1 VASTVEAV
9 VTLADLRLADRAFP
23 SRFGGE
29 RAFNAGEEDELAKEG
44 QLVFSLPGVA
54 ESRRLRRSVST
65 IAATHAYWQLYED
78 R

>member
-9 VTLADLRLADRAFP
+9 VTLADLRLADRTFP
-23 SRFGGE
+23 SRFGVE
-29 RAFNAGEEDELAKEG
+29 RAFDAGEEDELAKKC
-44 QLVFSLPGVA
+44 QLVFSSRGVA

>member
-1 VASTVEAV
+1 MAFRVEAA
-9 VTLADLRLADRAFP
+9 VTLAALRLVGRTFP
-23 SRFGGE
+23 SRFGVE
-29 RAFNAGEEDELAKEG
+29 RAFNAGEEDGLAKKG

-65 IAATHAYWQLYED
+65 IAATHAYWHLYED

>member
-1 VASTVEAV
+1 MASTVEAV
-9 VTLADLRLADRAFP
+9 VTLADLRLADRTFP

-65 IAATHAYWQLYED
+65 IAVTHAYWQLYED